1 MTATSSVSAPSGSHV
16 RRLLPFL
23 RPDAARFV
31 GALVLTPVVAGL
43 GLAQPILLKRALDQ
57 HVVAGVQDGLTTLAL
72 GYLAVVAAG
81 YLLEATYTVLLATA
95 AENSIYRLRS
105 SLFQQLLSLSQRFY
119 ERQPTGQLMTRA
131 TSDIDAL
138 NDALTAGSVSMLL
151 DILVMGGTLVAMFT
165 LDTKLTLL
173 LLCVAPP
180 IVAVLE
186 FCRRRMRALFAE
198 IRDALAALNAFGAE
212 RIAGI
217 EVLQMYGQEQRAAE
231 RFRALDER
239 HRDANVS
246 NNLYDAALYAFIDG
260 VASVCIALMLSWGAG
275 AGDAISVGLVVAF
288 VDYIDRIFRPL
299 REFSGKITFLQR
311 ASAALEKIFWLL
323 AVDERIAAGSRS
335 IESTSGRLSIRN
347 LSFRYRPDGP
357 LILDDIN
364 LEVLPGEVVAVVGRT
379 GAGKS
384 TLVRLLARVH
394 DGYQGC
400 IEVDGVELREI
411 APGAIRKAIGSVR
424 QEVQLFRDT
433 LRGNITL
440 GDASLDPARVA
451 EAIEISNADRIAA
464 RHAEGLDHLVRER
477 GGDLSA
483 GEAQIIALARSL
495 ARDPGLVIL
504 DEATSSVD
512 PVTEALLQDA
522 IRRVFARKTCLVIA
536 HRLSTITG
544 ANRILVLDGGRVAES
559 GTHAELLAMEG
570 LYARLY
576 AEGFGT
582 TAAAASA

>member
-1 MTATSSVSAPSGSHV
+1 MSEPARPVTSHV
-16 RRLLPFL
+16 RLLLPFL
-23 RPDAARFV
+23 RPDGRRFAA
-31 GALVLTPVVAGL
+31 ALILTPLVAGL
-43 GLAQPILLKRALDQ
+43 GLVQPILLKRALDL
-57 HVVAGVQDGLTTLAL
+57 HVVAGVRDGLTTLAL
-72 GYLAVVAAG
+72 VYLAAVVGGYLVEAA
-81 YLLEATYTVLLATA
+81 YTLIIAAA
-95 AENSIYRLRS
+95 AENSIFRLRS
-105 SLFQQLLSLSQRFY
+105 ALFRQLLSLSQRFY

-138 NDALTAGSVSMLL
+138 NDALTAGSISMLL
-151 DILVMGGTLVAMFT
+151 DILVMGGTLAAMFA
-165 LDTKLTLL
+165 LDARLTLL

-180 IVAVLE
+180 IIAVLE
-186 FCRRRMRALFAE
+186 FCRRRMRALFAD

-217 EVLQMYGQEQRAAE
+217 EVLQLYGQEERAAA

-260 VASVCIALMLSWGAG
+260 VASVCVALMLWWGAR
-275 AGDAISVGLVVAF
+275 AGDVVSVGLVVAF
-288 VDYIDRIFRPL
+288 VDYIDRLFRPL
-299 REFSGKITFLQR
+299 REFSGKVTFLQR

-323 AVDERIAAGSRS
+323 AVDERIAPGSRVMAAV
-335 IESTSGRLSIRN
+335 SGKLSITN

-357 LILDDIN
+357 LILDNIN
-364 LEVLPGEVVAVVGRT
+364 FEVMPGEVVAVVGRT

-394 DGYQGC
+394 DGYSGN

-411 APGAIRKAIGSVR
+411 APSSVRKAVGSVR

-440 GDASLDPARVA
+440 GDASLDPGRVE
-451 EAIEISNADRIAA
+451 EAIELSNANRVAA
-464 RHAEGLDHLVRER
+464 RHDDGLDHVVRER

-483 GEAQIIALARSL
+483 GEAQIIALARTL

-504 DEATSSVD
+504 DEATASVD

-522 IRRVFARKTCLVIA
+522 IRQVFARKTCLVIA

-559 GTHAELLAMEG
+559 GTHGELMALGG

-576 AEGFGT
+576 AEGFGAP
-582 TAAAASA
+582 AAQQSA